1 MEFLLGIVIFAL
13 DAWAILNI
21 VRSPAS
27 TGSKILW
34 SLLIVILPVVGLL
47 IWFFAGPRKAVATY

>member
-13 DAWAILNI
+13 DLWAILNI

-27 TGSKILW
+27 TGAKILW

-47 IWFFAGPRKAVATY
+47 IWLVAGPRKAVATY